1 MPANSAAAFLRFL
14 APRIRYLRIAAQG
27 KHPRTFIARTP
38 AIPYSDNLC
47 LVQNENCCEGAM
59 VFAEA
64 GIPVGFIAMP
74 NIGSTSPAK
83 MGDKPQSDIRE
94 RARHRFEK
102 ILVEHQPDPLPEDI
116 QIVLQNILKAAES
129 QEANEGA

>member
-1 MPANSAAAFLRFL
+1 M
-14 APRIRYLRIAAQG
+14 
-27 KHPRTFIARTP
+27 
-38 AIPYSDNLC
+38 
-47 LVQNENCCEGAM
+47 
-59 VFAEA
+59 FAEA